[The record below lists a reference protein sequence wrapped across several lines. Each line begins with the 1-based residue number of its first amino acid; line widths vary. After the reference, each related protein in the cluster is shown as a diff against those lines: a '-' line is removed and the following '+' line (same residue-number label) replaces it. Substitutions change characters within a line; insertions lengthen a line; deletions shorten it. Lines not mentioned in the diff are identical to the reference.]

1 MQITALI
8 TYTPQKAPKG
18 KKYGRPYVVLLSDQS
33 TLLNTSLAK
42 NCSWEYRERLER
54 GSNADPAIDYDPL
67 RLHVLE
73 GCSSSFAEAT
83 RCMSLAR
90 TEYDKK

>member
-67 RLHVLE
+67 RL
-73 GCSSSFAEAT
+73 
-83 RCMSLAR
+83 MSRSDAKLAPPKR
-90 TEYDKK
+90 FSARFGGL